1 MLDCKLKV
9 VLCELGVN
17 KVCEINGSEFEN
29 VSLYWE
35 IVGSL
40 IYFMICIRFDL
51 CYVVIYLF

>member
-1 MLDCKLKV
+1 MFDCKLKV

-17 KVCEINGSEFEN
+17 KVSVVNESEFEN
-29 VSLYWE
+29 VKLYCE

-51 CYVVIYLF
+51 CYVVMYLF